1 MKNLLLVLTSVI
13 FLFASCAATK
23 SATAEKEALAHT
35 WILTKGARDQM
46 GCNTSKPL
54 SLTFTEKGVNG
65 YSGCNNYFG
74 PYKLSKKQHIK
85 LGPLASTMMA
95 CVGQDCGKI
104 EVGFIR
110 KMDQVNK
117 YRLQNNRLLL
127 YMDKELLLSF
137 RMAK

>member
-1 MKNLLLVLTSVI
+1 MKKLLLLLTTAVI
-13 FLFASCAATK
+13 IFPSCKTAKNAST
-23 SATAEKEALAHT
+23 EKQALQHT
-35 WILTKGARDQM
+35 WILTKGANDQM
-46 GCNTSKPL
+46 GCNASKPL
-54 SLTFTEKGVNG
+54 SLTITDKGVNG

-95 CVGQDCGKI
+95 CVGQDCGKV

-117 YRLQNNRLLL
+117 YKIQNNRLLL
-127 YMDKELLLSF
+127 YLDNELLLSF
-137 RMAK
+137 RMGN